1 MKCNISYPQETK
13 KWTKETEGVLFLAS
27 HSTVSKFD
35 FVDLQVDFANN
46 IMFFQMAKKM
56 NEYVK
61 EKEHLFL

>member
-1 MKCNISYPQETK
+1 MDQEDGGSSISSFSFQFQNLT
-13 KWTKETEGVLFLAS
+13 
-27 HSTVSKFD
+27 

-61 EKEHLFL
+61 EKGHFFL